1 MDEGNHIIQLA
12 VGGGVTVAG
21 TSWAVKYFLTRL
33 MKRIEDIESTLNG
46 KPGDAKSQGLVG
58 LVQSNSDRDEDTKK
72 EIKALSDKIDN
83 FANNHYKDLLK
94 RIQDLENK
102 K

>member
-46 KPGDAKSQGLVG
+46 KPGDAKSQGLVA

-72 EIKALSDKIDN
+72 EIKNLSDKFDD
-83 FANNHYKDLLK
+83 FKGNHYKDLED
-94 RIQDLENK
+94 RIRKLEK